1 MSGHATELLGAYALG
16 VLDGDE
22 QAAVRAHLDAC
33 APCRREAGDLRE
45 MEAVLGEIPPEVFI
59 DGPPPD
65 GGVLLLS
72 ALREV
77 RGERGRRNRRRR
89 ARWAVVA
96 VLAGVLAAGC
106 GAVLGRATAPAVLAS
121 ASAAV
126 PGTRTA
132 AGVDAETGAT
142 MTVAVQPAA
151 GWVRVHAAVGGV
163 PAGEQCRLYVVARD
177 GTRQQAAG
185 WLVDDAGAAAGTT
198 LDGSALIAPAD
209 VAAVQAETLAGE
221 ILVVVPV

>member
-33 APCRREAGDLRE
+33 ATCRREAGDLRE
-45 MEAVLGEIPPEVFI
+45 MEAVLGEIPPEAFL

-65 GGVLLLS
+65 GEVLRS
-72 ALREV
+72 TLREV
-77 RGERGRRNRRRR
+77 RGERGRRRRRRR
-89 ARWAVVA
+89 AGWAAGA
-96 VLAGVLAAGC
+96 VLIGVLAAAC
-106 GAVLGRATAPAVLAS
+106 GAVLGRTTAPAVLAS

-126 PGTRTA
+126 SGARTA
-132 AGVDAETGAT
+132 AAVDAETGAT
-142 MTVAVQPAA
+142 MTVTLRPAA
-151 GWVRVHAAVGGV
+151 GWVRVHATVGGV
-163 PAGEQCRLYVVARD
+163 PAGEQCRLYVVAGD
-177 GTRQQAAG
+177 GSRQQAAG
-185 WLVDDAGAAAGTT
+185 WLVDAAGAAAGTT
-198 LDGSALIAPAD
+198 LDGSALVAPAD